1 MSGRSNRVPLKLYA
15 NWLLSHEQNQNS
27 GRMNSRSNQQEE
39 KCSRNIQTLHAILP
53 EVSV

>member
-1 MSGRSNRVPLKLYA
+1 MSGRSNRVSLKLYA
-15 NWLLSHEQNQNS
+15 NWLFSHERKQNN

-53 EVSV
+53 VV